1 VIADYRYKCRAVEV
15 LDATTV
21 IATIDLGFRHVVTIP
36 LRLLALDEHEP
47 GTDAYRRA
55 RRYLRKRV
63 ASASDVWVSTVEDA
77 DVPGSYAC
85 VLYADDRNLNVEL
98 VRHGLATIYDGGG
111 KVE

>member
-1 VIADYRYKCRAVEV
+1 MDRGGPPVIADYRYKCRAVEV

-55 RRYLRKRV
+55 RRYLRTPTSPGATP
-63 ASASDVWVSTVEDA
+63 ASSTRTT
-77 DVPGSYAC
+77 GIS
-85 VLYADDRNLNVEL
+85 
-98 VRHGLATIYDGGG
+98 TSS
-111 KVE
+111 